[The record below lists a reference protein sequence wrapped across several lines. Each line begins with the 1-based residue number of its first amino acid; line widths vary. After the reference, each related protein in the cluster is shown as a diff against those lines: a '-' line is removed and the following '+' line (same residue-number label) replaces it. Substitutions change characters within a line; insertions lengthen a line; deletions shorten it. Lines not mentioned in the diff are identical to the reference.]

1 MLIAED
7 LLLLLTDDG
16 TGKLR
21 MPAVQVEF
29 ALAGANLI
37 ELTLMDRVEL
47 AWDGHRDKSGR
58 ILVRDSAPTGDDVLD
73 AALESL
79 VAADR
84 TKPQAAVKKLAKHLP
99 ERLHERLAATGA
111 LRSERARIL
120 GLFPRHT
127 WPAVDAH
134 HETEVRRSITDALVR
149 GAPPDAHTAA
159 LIALLH
165 ALRCEQEVVDFR
177 QYGMSKDDVR
187 ARAAEIATGNWA
199 AEAVR
204 KTIDA
209 MLAALVAANTAAVS
223 TVVLPGAR

>member
-21 MPAVQVEF
+21 IPAIQVDF

-37 ELTLMDRVEL
+37 ELTLMNKVEL
-47 AWDGHRDKSGR
+47 AWDGRQGKGGR
-58 ILVRDSAPTGDDVLD
+58 VVVRDAASTGDDVLD
-73 AALESL
+73 AALETL
-79 VAADR
+79 VAHGR
-84 TKPQAAVKKLAKHLP
+84 RKPQAAVKKLAKNAR
-99 ERLHERLAATGA
+99 ERLYERLAASGA
-111 LRSERARIL
+111 LRSERARML

-134 HETEVRRSITDALVR
+134 HEAEVRRSITEALVR

-165 ALRCEQEVVDFR
+165 ALRCEQKVVDFR
-177 QYGMSKDDVR
+177 QYGMSKADLR

-204 KTIDA
+204 KTINA
-209 MLAALVAANTAAVS
+209 MLAAAVAASAAAGS

>member
-21 MPAVQVEF
+21 MPAVQVDF

-37 ELTLMDRVEL
+37 ELTLMNRVEL
-47 AWDGHRDKSGR
+47 AWDGATDKSGR
-58 ILVRDSAPTGDDVLD
+58 VVVRDPAPTGDDVLD
-73 AALESL
+73 AALEAL
-79 VAADR
+79 IADDR
-84 TKPQAAVKKLAKHLP
+84 KKPQAAVKKLAKNAR
-99 ERLHERLAATGA
+99 ERLYERLAARGA
-111 LRSERARIL
+111 LRSERARML

-127 WPAVDAH
+127 WPAEDAR
-134 HETEVRRSITDALVR
+134 HEAEVRRSITDTLVR
-149 GAPPDAHTAA
+149 GTPPDTHTAA

-177 QYGMSKDDVR
+177 QHGMSKGDLR
-187 ARAAEIATGNWA
+187 ARAAEIAIGNWA

-209 MLAALVAANTAAVS
+209 MLAAVVAANAAAVS